1 MHDPFSSPG
10 LLDLAARDQLAPR
23 LSEGD
28 VWAEVIPTLPP
39 EIRADAEARRRL
51 GIERYGLPLQ
61 RGNGRDM
68 VLDGYQ
74 EALDGIAYAA
84 GDRVRPDRALLPTDR
99 RRPLGPGD
107 RSGDAGP
114 LGPAVGPGGRRR

>member
-68 VLDGYQ
+68 VIDGYQ
-74 EALDGIAYAA
+74 EALDGIAYAYGA
-84 GDRVRPDRALLPTDR
+84 EGDDPGVDEIRRAAVGLAVLWR
-99 RRPLGPGD
+99 RRID
-107 RSGDAGP
+107 
-114 LGPAVGPGGRRR
+114 GRVA

>member
-28 VWAEVIPTLPP
+28 VWAEVIPTLPQQL
-39 EIRADAEARRRL
+39 RADAEARRRL

-68 VLDGYQ
+68 AVDGYQ

-84 GDRVRPDRALLPTDR
+84 GIEVGDPATVDEIRRAAVGLAVLWR
-99 RRPLGPGD
+99 RRID
-107 RSGDAGP
+107 
-114 LGPAVGPGGRRR
+114 GRVA

>member
-84 GDRVRPDRALLPTDR
+84 GIEVGDPATVDEIRRLTVRLALLYQH
-99 RRPLGPGD
+99 LLQV
-107 RSGDAGP
+107 RSG
-114 LGPAVGPGGRRR
+114 AVL